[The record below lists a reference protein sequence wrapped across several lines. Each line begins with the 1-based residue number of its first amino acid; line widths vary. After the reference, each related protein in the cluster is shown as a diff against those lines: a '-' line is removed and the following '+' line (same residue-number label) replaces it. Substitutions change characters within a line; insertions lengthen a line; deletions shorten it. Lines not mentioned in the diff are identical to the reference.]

1 MAHFVDGGGDPS
13 AADVELSAADYT
25 ERTHAVLAAMAAGGG
40 SGRRPADAAQ
50 ARADRTVPALAGP
63 APDTVTVTPATVP
76 GPAGPLALR
85 VYRPA
90 HARAP
95 GAGLVYLHGGGFVV
109 GGPDSHHG
117 ALCALAD
124 TTEHVVVAVDYRLAP
139 EHPFPAAVE
148 DAEAATR
155 QVAAHAQDFGID
167 AGRLSVA
174 GDSAGAT
181 LAAVVAQSSR
191 TRGASYLAHQVLIT
205 PLTAFPPYVD
215 TASRRELAQ
224 GYYLTRELLDWYT
237 ECYVPD
243 AADRGDPRAAPGLAT
258 DLRGLPSA
266 TVITGGL
273 DPLHDEGERYARDM
287 AAAGVDVRVR
297 RLRGAFHLLWLA
309 TALAPA
315 AQAEVFSLVDERL
328 DAVS

>member
-1 MAHFVDGGGDPS
+1 MAHVVDGGGDPS

-85 VYRPA
+85 VYRPG
-90 HARAP
+90 HARTP

-117 ALCALAD
+117 ALCALAH

-155 QVAAHAQDFGID
+155 QVAAHTQDFGID

-191 TRGASYLAHQVLIT
+191 TRGAPYLAHQVLIT

-243 AADRGDPRAAPGLAT
+243 AADRGDPGRR
-258 DLRGLPSA
+258 RGWRR
-266 TVITGGL
+266 TC
-273 DPLHDEGERYARDM
+273 
-287 AAAGVDVRVR
+287 AGCR
-297 RLRGAFHLLWLA
+297 
-309 TALAPA
+309 PPP
-315 AQAEVFSLVDERL
+315 
-328 DAVS
+328 